1 MRARVGR
8 HDALSRQSGQLTV
21 TKNLSLD
28 SANTNNN
35 GRCNADVTHRRD
47 GGSYSERID
56 LKIAS
61 EIPEM
66 TSHPNEREQELA
78 ALARLVASA
87 RDSAEEIGFEKVAA
101 SLNIALVALLDE
113 IGEQAR
119 PDIALA
125 PQNDHIPN

>member
-1 MRARVGR
+1 
-8 HDALSRQSGQLTV
+8 
-21 TKNLSLD
+21 
-28 SANTNNN
+28 
-35 GRCNADVTHRRD
+35 
-47 GGSYSERID
+47 
-56 LKIAS
+56 
-61 EIPEM
+61 M

-87 RDSAEEIGFEKVAA
+87 RDSAEEIGFEKVAE

-119 PDIALA
+119 PDIALV